1 MEAERAQRV
10 ADRFQ
15 AEVTESHRR
24 MEEQKNELLDII
36 STPPATMSVPEYGAV
51 GGGGMELEEDTMS
64 HMGNDLEVLITK
76 DFDYTSQMNKNTRL
90 RDQLRK
96 LGTELNKSRVSS
108 RMSVEDILHESNIVS
123 GRDKYETLRQ
133 IRKGNTR
140 ERVDNFE
147 LL

>member
-51 GGGGMELEEDTMS
+51 SGGGLELEEDTMS
-64 HMGNDLEVLITK
+64 HMGSDLEVLITK
-76 DFDYTSQMNKNTRL
+76 EFDYTSQMNKNTRL